1 MEDSQENERKTNRQG
16 RNTNP
21 ANERVAD
28 AGHLSIAREGLPSM
42 EMSQELP
49 LLGSSVPFA
58 RATGWVPGV
67 GRLPMRAHM
76 DNNYEPEVL
85 AVVPR
90 LNLSVASAYP
100 RV

>member
-1 MEDSQENERKTNRQG
+1 
-16 RNTNP
+16 
-21 ANERVAD
+21 VAD
-28 AGHLSIAREGLPSM
+28 AGDLSIAREGLPSM

-49 LLGSSVPFA
+49 LLGSNVPFA
-58 RATGWVPGV
+58 RTKGGLQGD
-67 GRLPMRAHM
+67 GRLPLRVHM